1 MKGKDYAKKYLP
13 LVKASV
19 NSEQELLE
27 IAKDI
32 VEDFQNDLVRTIEAR
47 KISNLES
54 AARAVIE
61 VNDKW
66 NALVKIFVREL
77 GASPIKKDGFRN
89 IKVMQTPELA
99 ECFKMFGIRG
109 YDK

>member
-13 LVKASV
+13 LVKARV
-19 NSEQELLE
+19 NSEEELLE

-54 AARAVIE
+54 AARAVLE